1 MWSCCS
7 ANPFKFP
14 TPQKLN
20 GVSSGAVKIYNRKTP
35 LLPKHLHLSLNL
47 PNTKF
52 SFLASFEVPVS
63 VLLGHI
69 NCKHFIRELCDLI
82 RPRWL
87 DFSWSFPSWIVYMYC
102 ICLCLVAE
110 AHPDQI
116 ASGYYACE
124 HVQNY
129 YAGAQHLKGDKLKEK
144 LNTIISEHQS
154 LPYTQVWDA
163 IKILD
168 AADVDVPEASSDV
181 VEIYSLRTVS
191 KSLAGKP
198 DGWNREH
205 LWPRS
210 YGLITHQTLTD
221 VHNIRAV
228 DANVNSSRGNKY
240 YGECSPDTSHC
251 LRPATREAAPDTE
264 TDKKRWAP
272 PLQVRGDIA
281 RALMYM
287 AVCYGFPQ
295 SDGGVNLRLSDFP
308 RTAKNEMGLLTTL
321 LRWNDL
327 DPPSREEKLR
337 NERVCKLYQHNRNPF
352 VDHPEYASLI
362 WGQVPPSRK
371 GSYVHRAK
379 YGLSNSTR
387 TIKRDN

>member
-1 MWSCCS
+1 MQWSSCS
-7 ANPFKFP
+7 NSQNSFKF
-14 TPQKLN
+14 TTLKLLA
-20 GVSSGAVKIYNRKTP
+20 GVSSGAVKICNWKT
-35 LLPKHLHLSLNL
+35 PKHLQLRLNL
-47 PNTKF
+47 RNLQISFFNKLHGSNFNTT
-52 SFLASFEVPVS
+52 
-63 VLLGHI
+63 
-69 NCKHFIRELCDLI
+69 RELCDLI
-82 RPRWL
+82 RSRWVNISWG
-87 DFSWSFPSWIVYMYC
+87 FSSWIVYMYC

-110 AHPDQI
+110 AHVDQI
-116 ASGYYACE
+116 SSVYYACE
-124 HVQNY
+124 NVESY
-129 YAGAQHLKGDKLKEK
+129 YAGVQHLRGDKLKKK

-154 LPYTQVWDA
+154 LPYTKVWDA

-168 AADVDVPEASSDV
+168 AADVDLPEASSDV
-181 VEIYSLRTVS
+181 VEIYSLQIVP

-210 YGLITHQTLTD
+210 YGLITHQSLTD
-221 VHNIRAV
+221 VHNIRAA

-251 LRPATREAAPDTE
+251 LKPATKEAAPDTE

-295 SDGGVNLRLSDFP
+295 SDGGVILRLSDFP
-308 RTAKNEMGLLTTL
+308 RTANNEMGLLTTL

-337 NERVCKLYQHNRNPF
+337 NERLVTLLGLLRNAR
-352 VDHPEYASLI
+352 VDETSSVKA
-362 WGQVPPSRK
+362 QK
-371 GSYVHRAK
+371 G
-379 YGLSNSTR
+379 GLSWGDWNGME
-387 TIKRDN
+387 

>member
-63 VLLGHI
+63 VLL
-69 NCKHFIRELCDLI
+69 
-82 RPRWL
+82 
-87 DFSWSFPSWIVYMYC
+87 
-102 ICLCLVAE
+102 
-110 AHPDQI
+110 
-116 ASGYYACE
+116 GYYACE